1 MPGLVTTGHFDR
13 RSSVGAIRGMFVHE
27 DIQAE
32 LETLQ
37 PNLEGSVIS
46 SFGSADF
53 QDKNASLGPKY
64 GHVVCEGDDATDFL
78 NRLTTIVPKQIDDGA
93 GSPGFLLSHNG
104 KIKVSF
110 ELFRHSQTRL
120 SLFCHPTEVDLLHN
134 SLDMFHFGE
143 RLTLNIEAPK
153 IAVLVERVKMKA
165 LSFFAV
171 AQFENWRN
179 QEGYNLLLLGSN
191 EASEFLKA
199 CAIDCLSIG
208 GFRDFERF
216 RIRCAIALGPN
227 EWNDKFT
234 PLDANGH
241 QGIVELKGCYPGQ
254 EVIERT
260 IAIGR
265 PARKLVRAQGKSLA
279 VGSSVVS
286 LDGKEIG
293 EITSVTRGG
302 PTEDLG
308 LAIVKSK
315 ISLDETYKLG
325 NESVFLTAI

>member
-1 MPGLVTTGHFDR
+1 MRGLVATGHFDIW
-13 RSSVGAIRGMFVHE
+13 SSSGAIKGTSVHE
-27 DIQAE
+27 NIHAE

-46 SFGSADF
+46 SFGIADF

-110 ELFRHSQTRL
+110 ELFRHSQTL
-120 SLFCHPTEVDLLHN
+120 ISLFCHPTEVDLLHN

-143 RLTLNIEAPK
+143 SLTLNVEVPK
-153 IAVLVERVKMKA
+153 IAVLVERPKMKA
-165 LSFFAV
+165 LAYAAYVHF
-171 AQFENWRN
+171 QNWRS
-179 QEGYNLLLLGSN
+179 QEDYDLLLLGSN
-191 EASEFLKA
+191 EVSGFLKA
-199 CAIDCLSIG
+199 CAAEGLTVG
-208 GFRDFERF
+208 GFGDFERF
-216 RIRCAIALGPN
+216 RIRSAIALGPN

-265 PARKLVRAQGKSLA
+265 PARKLVRAQGKSLS
-279 VGSSVVS
+279 VGSPVISV
-286 LDGKEIG
+286 DGKEIG
-293 EITSVTRGG
+293 EITSVIRGG
-302 PTEDLG
+302 PEEDLG